1 MEKFFIAYGEILKNA
16 ALNGE
21 YRTTLLNCLNDEENK
36 QTVKI
41 KNLSLVSLEELVF
54 EKS

>member
-1 MEKFFIAYGEILKNA
+1 MYKAVYWKSYGNMEKFFIAYGEILKNA

-36 QTVKI
+36 
-41 KNLSLVSLEELVF
+41 
-54 EKS
+54 